1 MTSSNRAIAENL
13 RRQRKKLEDKIEAVL
28 KRIAEYEK
36 VVTLPDLADIKLIED
51 IKKILEAK
59 E

>member
-28 KRIAEYEK
+28 KRIAEYER
-36 VVTLPDLADIKLIED
+36 VVTLSDMADIKLIED

>member
-36 VVTLPDLADIKLIED
+36 VVTLPDMADIKLIED
-51 IKKILEAK
+51 IKKILETK

>member
-36 VVTLPDLADIKLIED
+36 VVTLPDMADIKLIED